1 MSKTQKSKRSI
12 EDIIIYITF
21 ISFIILFPITIYHI
35 HYTPLEAIMGVVQK
49 IFYFHMP
56 SAIYTMVMFFIS
68 FIFSIAF
75 LIKPKDSFD
84 NIASTATEIGVLLAT
99 YVIISG
105 PLWAKKAWGAY
116 WVWDA
121 RLTFTLIMWMI
132 YVSYLIIRSSNLTDK
147 VKKISAAISI
157 LGFVDVPLVHYSV
170 KKWGGAHPIVTQG
183 KKFTD
188 TLAPEMITSLYLSFA
203 TMAVMI
209 ALLFLVRYK
218 LKRLESKLNQI
229 EYKFFME
236 S

>member
-1 MSKTQKSKRSI
+1 MKIKKI
-12 EDIIIYITF
+12 DLLI
-21 ISFIILFPITIYHI
+21 FIIFSLFAVIFPLTMYHI
-35 HYTPLEAIMGVVQK
+35 YNTPLEAIMGVVQK

-68 FIFSIAF
+68 FIFSIAY
-75 LIKPKDSFD
+75 LVKNNDSFD
-84 NIASTATEIGVLLAT
+84 KIASASTEIGVILAT

-132 YVSYLIIRSSNLTDK
+132 YISYLIIRSSNLTEK
-147 VKKISAAISI
+147 TKKISATISI

-170 KKWGGAHPIVTQG
+170 QKWGGAHPVVTQG

-188 TLAPEMITSLYLSFA
+188 VLAPEMVVALKLSFFA
-203 TMAVMI
+203 LALITI
-209 ALLFLVRYK
+209 LLFLFRYK
-218 LKRLESKLNQI
+218 LKILESKIDKI
-229 EYKFFME
+229 EHDIFMKN
-236 S
+236 